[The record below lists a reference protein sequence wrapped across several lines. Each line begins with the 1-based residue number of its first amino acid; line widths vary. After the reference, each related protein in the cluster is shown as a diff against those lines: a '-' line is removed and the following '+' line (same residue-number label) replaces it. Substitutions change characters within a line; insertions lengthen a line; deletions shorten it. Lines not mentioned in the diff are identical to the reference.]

1 MYGYVF
7 DSVGVMVFLTG
18 PTSEGLVGAEFILTC
33 KVTLSHRARDS
44 SVSIQWQGPSTDEHR
59 NINLAQDTLFVNELT
74 LDPLTL
80 ADGGDYYCTAH
91 YTADGHTVTIISDV
105 EHVIPISES
114 SLYHVIECLVLFPV
128 PSPTLLLR
136 SDSIILAGEETVV
149 YCDIDLIG
157 VVRGSD
163 VAVDVTWLKEGV
175 PVSTDSRVTISGVT
189 GDEDGVN
196 SSLTFSPVHFS
207 DMATYECHVTLTPLL
222 GPASPVSSSQ
232 SLHLDIGVCVCV
244 CECVCVCVCVCVCAC
259 VHMWAGGWVGG

>member
-1 MYGYVF
+1 MCLIAILPA
-7 DSVGVMVFLTG
+7 GVMVFLTG
-18 PTSEGLVGAEFILTC
+18 PTSEALAGVTFILTC
-33 KVTLSHRARDS
+33 TMTLSHRPKDS
-44 SVSIQWQGPSTDEHR
+44 SVSIQWQGPSTDIQR
-59 NINLAQDTLFVNELT
+59 YINLDQDTLFTNELT

-80 ADGGDYYCTAH
+80 ADGGDYYCIAH
-91 YTADGHTVTIISDV
+91 YTADGHTATISSDV

-114 SLYHVIECLVLFPV
+114 SIYLAIEFLVLFPV
-128 PSPTLLLR
+128 PSPSLLLR
-136 SDSIILAGEETVV
+136 SDSIILVGEETAV

-189 GDEDGVN
+189 GDEDGVS

-207 DMATYECHVTLTPLL
+207 DMATYECNVTLTPLL

-232 SLHLDIGVCVCV
+232 SLHLDITGVCIYTFYCYVCV
-244 CECVCVCVCVCVCAC
+244 
-259 VHMWAGGWVGG
+259 HL

>member
-1 MYGYVF
+1 MCLIAILPA
-7 DSVGVMVFLTG
+7 DVMVFLTG
-18 PTSEGLVGAEFILTC
+18 PTSEKLVGAEFILTC

-44 SVSIQWQGPSTDEHR
+44 SVSIQWQGPSTDEQR
-59 NINLAQDTLFVNELT
+59 NINLAEDIFINELT

-80 ADGGDYYCTAH
+80 ADGGDYYCIAH
-91 YTADGHTVTIISDV
+91 YTAGGHTATISSDV

-114 SLYHVIECLVLFPV
+114 SVYHAIELLVLFPV
-128 PSPTLLLR
+128 PSPYLQLT
-136 SDSIILAGEETVV
+136 SDSIILVGEETVV

-157 VVRGSD
+157 VVMGSD
-163 VAVDVTWLKEGV
+163 VAVDVTWLKEGA

-189 GDEDGVN
+189 GDEDGVS

-232 SLHLDIGVCVCV
+232 SLHLDITGVCIYTFYCYVCV
-244 CECVCVCVCVCVCAC
+244 YLY
-259 VHMWAGGWVGG
+259 HPII

>member
-1 MYGYVF
+1 ML
-7 DSVGVMVFLTG
+7 SVSKPHLNIFHLFSTGVSVFLIGHVST
-18 PTSEGLVGAEFILTC
+18 EVGSSFILTC
-33 KVTLSHRARDS
+33 TVTLSHRARDS
-44 SVSIQWQGPSTDEHR
+44 SVSIQWQGPSTDQQR
-59 NINLAQDTLFVNELT
+59 NINLTQDTVFFSEVA

-80 ADGGDYYCTAH
+80 ADGGDYYCIAH
-91 YTADGHTVTIISDV
+91 YTHTGHTATIISDV
-105 EHVIPISES
+105 EHVIPISELS
-114 SLYHVIECLVLFPV
+114 VYQSIVFYAIFPV
-128 PSPTLLLR
+128 PSPYLQLR
-136 SDSIILAGEETVV
+136 SDSIILVGEETVV

-189 GDEDGVN
+189 GDEDGVS

-232 SLHLDIGVCVCV
+232 SLHLDIGLCVCV
-244 CECVCVCVCVCVCAC
+244 SCVYMCTFTIN
-259 VHMWAGGWVGG
+259 GPS

>member
-1 MYGYVF
+1 M
-7 DSVGVMVFLTG
+7 
-18 PTSEGLVGAEFILTC
+18 
-33 KVTLSHRARDS
+33 
-44 SVSIQWQGPSTDEHR
+44 
-59 NINLAQDTLFVNELT
+59 LA
-74 LDPLTL
+74 
-80 ADGGDYYCTAH
+80 
-91 YTADGHTVTIISDV
+91 
-105 EHVIPISES
+105 
-114 SLYHVIECLVLFPV
+114 V
-128 PSPTLLLR
+128 PSPSLLWR

-189 GDEDGVN
+189 GDEDGVS

-244 CECVCVCVCVCVCAC
+244 CVCVCVRERERERERERDSEDDTL
-259 VHMWAGGWVGG
+259 WPFIQTQWTQ